1 MEPTDVP
8 PYFWTINTP
17 RRYTP
22 GAPWYSPAVSDA
34 PLLALTTLP
43 SAEAAATVARVL
55 VEEQLAACVNL
66 VPGVRS
72 IYRWQGAVVDD
83 AEVLCLIKTSR
94 DRLAALTARLI
105 ALHPYEV
112 PELVTLP
119 VDGGHAPY
127 LAWVLA
133 SVTPGA

>member
-1 MEPTDVP
+1 M
-8 PYFWTINTP
+8 
-17 RRYTP
+17 
-22 GAPWYSPAVSDA
+22 SDA
-34 PLLALTTLP
+34 PLIALTTLP
-43 SAEAAATVARVL
+43 SAEVAAAVARTL

-83 AEVLCLIKTSR
+83 AEVLCLIKTTR
-94 DRLAALTARLI
+94 DRVDALTARLVV
-105 ALHPYEV
+105 LHPYEV

-119 VDGGHAPY
+119 IDGGFAPY

-133 SVTPGA
+133 AVAPGA